1 MNDIKKDKAVFLR
14 EMQLSTFDWKTN
26 KGRMFITGIFE
37 EVT

>member
-1 MNDIKKDKAVFLR
+1 MMILKDKLFSQG
-14 EMQLSTFDWKTN
+14 EMHDCRLLDGKIN

>member
-1 MNDIKKDKAVFLR
+1 MNDIKKDKAVFPR
-14 EMQLSTFDWKTN
+14 RNARLSTLGKIN

>member
-1 MNDIKKDKAVFLR
+1 MKDMKRQAVFPG
-14 EMQLSTFDWKTN
+14 EMHDCRLLMGKIN